1 MDKRNIAEGRS
12 SFSVLQTDQNSQTA
26 VMTLEP
32 GAWSGEKS
40 NEHPNSEQTL
50 LVIEGEVVAEIG
62 DERAILKKG
71 DVVIVPQ
78 RAKHRFGNEST
89 KTAITF
95 NVYAPPAY

>member
-1 MDKRNIAEGRS
+1 MDKRNIAETQS
-12 SFSVLQTDQNSQTA
+12 SFSVLQTDENSQTA
-26 VMTLEP
+26 VMILEP
-32 GAWSGEKS
+32 GSWSGEKA
-40 NEHPNSEQTL
+40 NEHPSSEQTL

-62 DERAILKKG
+62 DEREVLKKG

-78 RAKHRFGNEST
+78 RAKHRFGNESA